1 MSSSLSNEFLLFHEG
16 PSRVIVSTANPGAVF
31 EAARKNSVEAVRIG
45 ATLKS
50 RMAVS
55 NRTETLLDC
64 SVQELKDVWENSLE
78 HLLHTSVS
86 VE

>member
-1 MSSSLSNEFLLFHEG
+1 
-16 PSRVIVSTANPGAVF
+16 VF

-50 RMAVS
+50 RMSVG